1 MSEQRTPDQEP
12 SHVPVTFWGYDD
24 IIWAPVGGGA
34 EPTADKEMI
43 PPSSYLRFTVLAGG
57 ETEAEART
65 AMLNRYG
72 AESTRAEPYRFED
85 GPELWFAY
93 HDTYFSIEK
102 GSWGEIKQA
111 LREIITEVG
120 GSDKVFFEGIDESD
134 ELHNGSPVY
143 VPSMGS

>member
-1 MSEQRTPDQEP
+1 MSEQSTSGQEA

-24 IIWAPVGGGA
+24 IIWSPVGGGA
-34 EPTADKEMI
+34 EPSADKELI
-43 PPSSYLRFTVLAGG
+43 PPSSYIRFTVLAGG
-57 ETEAEART
+57 ETEAEARA
-65 AMLNRYG
+65 AMLSRHG
-72 AESTRAEPYRFED
+72 AACTRVEPHSFEE

-120 GSDKVFFEGIDESD
+120 GTDKVFFEGIDESD
-134 ELHNGSPVY
+134 ELHDGAPVY